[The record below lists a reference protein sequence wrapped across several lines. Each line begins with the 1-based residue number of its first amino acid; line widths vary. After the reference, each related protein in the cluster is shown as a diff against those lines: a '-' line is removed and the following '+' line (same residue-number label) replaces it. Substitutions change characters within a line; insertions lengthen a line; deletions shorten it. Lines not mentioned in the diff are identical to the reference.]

1 MVYSDNTVGGGE
13 TGKISVKMEKQ
24 RREAEAEAEAVV
36 IGGMVLDIQAT
47 SSIPPHPRTTCPGKV
62 SFFISLSFPF
72 LFLGSLNLK

>member
-24 RREAEAEAEAVV
+24 RREAEAVV